1 MLVWEGRERKYIN
14 QDLDRLEGPELN
26 VTDNG
31 RPVHVCTQET
41 TTQPLNIVYGEVS
54 FQPVVYYEEEENQ
67 EANTDR
73 VRLHHIIERTTGT
86 SMHFSSVLK
95 YSPLLT

>member
-1 MLVWEGRERKYIN
+1 QQILVFS
-14 QDLDRLEGPELN
+14 
-26 VTDNG
+26 
-31 RPVHVCTQET
+31 
-41 TTQPLNIVYGEVS
+41 GEVS

-67 EANTDR
+67 EANTER
-73 VRLHHIIERTTGT
+73 VRLHCSHRTTGT